1 MPGMLLSNAAR
12 TGMRLMR
19 ADRAPEKRTRPPI
32 PAARDRLASTQLRGN
47 RMKKAMLGALLATAA
62 MTAQAATRQDIESSA
77 IVNGTIVLAKDGAVQ
92 TAVIDDPAKY
102 GQPIADLVRKVALQ
116 WHFHPVLRNG
126 EPVVAKASMHVRV
139 VVKKM
144 PDGNYNARIK
154 GARFGDYDTNSTDAL
169 RNTERNKKLGPRYP
183 MAAIRGRVQGTVY
196 LALHVDHGGH
206 VTEAV
211 AEQVNLSSIGP
222 DNELRQ
228 YRDALAKAALDA
240 ARKWTYLPPTTGELA
255 KQDSWTVHIPVTFSL
270 RAPGVPEFGG
280 VWQAYVP
287 GPYTPA
293 PWVDKPDMNAADAL
307 ANGDLQT
314 DGAGPTL
321 LSPLSHG

>member
-1 MPGMLLSNAAR
+1 
-12 TGMRLMR
+12 
-19 ADRAPEKRTRPPI
+19 
-32 PAARDRLASTQLRGN
+32 
-47 RMKKAMLGALLATAA
+47 MKKAMLGALLATAA